1 MRSIR
6 RQRKYLKNNDNKIF
20 KADIEIICGEYSFI
34 HTELFVCKNLKEAE
48 KLAGQHI
55 LKENAMYPGETFYR
69 LLSLEELNFL
79 DGYKIK
85 YFLEPGCFLT

>member
-1 MRSIR
+1 M
-6 RQRKYLKNNDNKIF
+6 
-20 KADIEIICGEYSFI
+20 
-34 HTELFVCKNLKEAE
+34 CKNLKEAE

-69 LLSLEELNFL
+69 LLSLVELNFL